1 VSKPLLP
8 APKWA
13 MPTDIPFGSDTMIE
27 SVIDDL
33 SKKGGR
39 RRAGSIRGDS
49 SLIGGIC

>member
-33 SKKGGR
+33 SKKGDVGAPAR
-39 RRAGSIRGDS
+39 SAEIPV
-49 SLIGGIC
+49 